1 MTPLPLPPPAVCSAP
16 PPLCRV
22 FNERGLFKY
31 RAWQGASFLTLHCF
45 CYYTLGTVPSCQGT
59 DSHISAQFT
68 SLRKLEEM
76 FICVNWNCQ
85 ITASYEELYMRVQ
98 ERIMITAL
106 TLTVMH

>member
-1 MTPLPLPPPAVCSAP
+1 MTPLPPPAP
-16 PPLCRV
+16 PHLFRV
-22 FNERGLFKY
+22 LNERAVFKHG
-31 RAWQGASFLTLHCF
+31 ALQGAGFLTPHCS

-85 ITASYEELYMRVQ
+85 ITASYEELYM
-98 ERIMITAL
+98 
-106 TLTVMH
+106 